1 MAAADRDGI
10 VITGLGAVTPVG
22 QDVATTWD
30 GLCTGRSGVSAIE
43 SFDPAGL
50 PTRIAAEIRGFD
62 PLTVM
67 DAKQVRRS
75 SRFAQLAVA
84 AALQAVA
91 DAELEFDG
99 VPSAGPGPDASSPAD
114 SWASIGRLSPGI
126 AARTAA
132 VINTAVGAFGETAD
146 GAARFVDRG
155 WRGMGGEFIP
165 AVIPNMAACQVAM
178 RLGIHGPVTAA
189 ALACASGNY
198 ALVEAA
204 RLVRSGEA
212 DVVLAG
218 ASDASICPLMIG
230 SLSMMG
236 ALSTRNDDPES
247 ASRPFDAGRDGFVY
261 GEGAVVFVVESARHA
276 ASRGAR
282 PYARYLGGAL
292 TSDAHHIVAPHP
304 EAAFATAAIRQAMA
318 AAGIGP
324 ADIDYV
330 CAHGT
335 STRAND
341 RCETRAIRAALGRR
355 ADDVAVSSPK
365 SVTGHLIGAAGALS
379 ILVGCLAIRDSVVPP
394 TINLETA
401 DPDCDLD
408 YVPKLAREM
417 PVGTVLANA
426 YGFGGQ
432 NCSVLL
438 GRV

>member
-1 MAAADRDGI
+1 VTAADRGD
-10 VITGLGAVTPVG
+10 VVVTGLGAVTPVG
-22 QDVATTWD
+22 LDAATTWD
-30 GLCTGRSGVSAIE
+30 ALCAGRSGVRAIE
-43 SFDPAGL
+43 SFDASEL
-50 PTRIAAEIRGFD
+50 PTRIAAEVRGFD
-62 PLTVM
+62 PLAFM
-67 DAKQVRRS
+67 DAKQSRRS

-84 AALQAVA
+84 ATLEAVA
-91 DAELEFDG
+91 DAGLDLEP
-99 VPSAGPGPDASSPAD
+99 VTESPAHP
-114 SWASIGRLSPGI
+114 SPAQAGQPGRLVPEV

-132 VINTAVGAFGETAD
+132 VINTAVGAFGESDD
-146 GAARFVDRG
+146 GAARFTDRG
-155 WRGMGGEFIP
+155 WRGMRSDFIP

-178 RLGIHGPVTAA
+178 RLGVHGPVTAG

-236 ALSTRNDDPES
+236 ALSTRNDEPS
-247 ASRPFDAGRDGFVY
+247 RASRPFDADRDGFVY
-261 GEGAVVFVVESARHA
+261 GEGAVVFVVESAAHA
-276 ASRGAR
+276 ARRGATV
-282 PYARYLGGAL
+282 YARYLGGAL
-292 TSDAHHIVAPHP
+292 TCDAHHVVAPHP
-304 EAAFATAAIRQAMA
+304 DATYSA
-318 AAGIGP
+318 AAMRRALDSAGLP
-324 ADIDYV
+324 AGEVDYV

-341 RCETRAIRAALGRR
+341 RFETRAIRSALG
-355 ADDVAVSSPK
+355 AHAAAVPVSSPK

-379 ILVGCLAIRDSVVPP
+379 VLVACLAIRDGVVPP
-394 TINLETA
+394 TINMENA

-408 YVPKLAREM
+408 YVPGTARRL
-417 PVGTVLANA
+417 PVGTVLVNS